1 MFIAISDNLLI
12 NTDAIQVIKKTIIKK
27 QEMIAVVVDGEQYV
41 VEVPFGEFYSRMI
54 KAGVEPTEQFFA
66 G

>member
-1 MFIAISDNLLI
+1 MFIAIAKNILI
-12 NTDAIQVIKKTIIKK
+12 NTDRIDVIKKSKVSGKEAI
-27 QEMIAVVVDGEQYV
+27 VVVIDGEQYV
-41 VEVPFGEFYSRMI
+41 VEVPFGEFYARML

>member
-1 MFIAISDNLLI
+1 MFIAIAKNILI
-12 NTDAIQVIKKTIIKK
+12 NTDRIDVIKKSKVSGKEAI
-27 QEMIAVVVDGEQYV
+27 VVVIDGEQYV
-41 VEVPFGEFYSRMI
+41 VEVPFGEFYTRML

>member
-1 MFIAISDNLLI
+1 MFIAIAKNILI
-12 NTDAIQVIKKTIIKK
+12 NTDRIDVIKKSKVSGKEAI
-27 QEMIAVVVDGEQYV
+27 VVVIDGEQYV
-41 VEVPFGEFYSRMI
+41 VEVPFGEFYARMF